1 MSAPLPASM
10 RAVQGRVRIFDS
22 DPDLLEGVDEQT
34 AAVLLQRGTAPRLA
48 IEPGPWE
55 PPLGGAA
62 CGWLGLLVL
71 DGVLVRKVTVGGTTC
86 REVLGPGDLLRPWE
100 RHEGTLVEEAT
111 WSALTRAGVAV
122 LDDEFAAAITQSPAV
137 VSALL
142 GRAVMRSRSLTIAL
156 AIVHMRRA
164 EPRLYALLWHLADR
178 FGRVTT
184 SGVHLPLRLT
194 HETLADLASL
204 RRPSA
209 STTLAR
215 MTREGL
221 LERRGDGTWLITG
234 APPDDLS
241 GQDDA
246 LGSSP
251 ERDLARSADRRE
263 VSGGRCPG

>member
-1 MSAPLPASM
+1 MRGVSA
-10 RAVQGRVRIFDS
+10 RVRIFDN
-22 DPDLLEGVDEQT
+22 DPDLLAGVDEQT
-34 AAVLLQRGTAPRLA
+34 AAVLLQRATAPRLSV
-48 IEPGPWE
+48 EPGPWE
-55 PPLGGAA
+55 PPLDGAERN
-62 CGWLGLLVL
+62 WLGLLVT

-111 WSALTRAGVAV
+111 WSALSKAGVAV
-122 LDDEFAAAITQSPAV
+122 LDEPFAAVISQSPAV

-142 GRAVMRSRSLTIAL
+142 GRAVQRSRSLTIAL

-178 FGRVTT
+178 FGRVTP

-221 LERRGDGTWLITG
+221 LERRGDGTWVITG
-234 APPDDLS
+234 GPPDDLS
-241 GQDDA
+241 TQDDA
-246 LGSSP
+246 LATIS
-251 ERDLARSADRRE
+251 DRR
-263 VSGGRCPG
+263 